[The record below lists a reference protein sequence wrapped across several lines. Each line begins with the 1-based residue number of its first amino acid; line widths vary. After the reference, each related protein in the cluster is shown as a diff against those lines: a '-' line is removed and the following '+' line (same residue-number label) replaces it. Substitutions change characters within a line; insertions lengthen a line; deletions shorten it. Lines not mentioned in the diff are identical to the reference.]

1 MASKPREPVDD
12 LPGGAMHVKQRA
24 LGIDYVIV
32 NGEVLLEGGEHTGA
46 LPGRVRRSLLDDGNQ

>member
-24 LGIDYVIV
+24 FGIDYVIV
-32 NGEVLLEGGEHTGA
+32 NGEVLREGGEYTGA
-46 LPGRVRRSLLDDGNQ
+46 RPDRVLRSPLDDGNR